1 MSLNN
6 ATLYKLHYSLLKYF
20 FNEELTKRKVMLTKV
35 YRGGGKGVNVLG
47 RLVGTTSLVSLRGGG
62 NVFDWLVETTGLAYF
77 SMKR

>member
-20 FNEELTKRKVMLTKV
+20 FNEELTKRKVMLTIV
-35 YRGGGKGVNVLG
+35 YRGGGK
-47 RLVGTTSLVSLRGGG
+47 GGG